1 MQYRRLGNS
10 GIKVA
15 PLGLGTDN
23 ILNPTA
29 EDESARMIL
38 RALDGGINL
47 IDTANSYRQ
56 GESERVIG
64 ETLANSGRRDEAV
77 IATKVHY
84 PMGPGVNDRGN
95 SRRHIMRACEDS
107 LRRLRTDRID
117 LYQLHRP
124 DFEVPIDETLGA
136 LSDLVRQGKV
146 VAIGSSTSPAWRVVE
161 CMLRAELKGFVPLAT
176 DQPPYN
182 LLDRRIENELVPAAQ
197 AYGIGLLPWSPLA
210 MGVLGGRYA
219 DDDIRVEGSR
229 AAVRGGIYAER
240 VSQHAVETGNRFVRM
255 AREMGEDAARLAI
268 TWVKDQPAVV
278 APLIGPKSVEQL
290 EHFLPVLEMT
300 LTPEVAAACDEINP
314 PGSAA
319 ANFHNS
325 APWMKM
331 RL

>member
-47 IDTANSYRQ
+47 IDTANSYKQ

-84 PMGPGVNDRGN
+84 PTGPGVNDRGN

-124 DFEVPIDETLGA
+124 DFEVPVDETLGA
-136 LSDLVRQGKV
+136 LTDLVRQGKV

-182 LLDRRIENELVPAAQ
+182 LLDRRIENELVPAALT
-197 AYGIGLLPWSPLA
+197 YGIGLLPWSPLA

-240 VSQHAVETGNRFVRM
+240 VSQRAVETGNRFVRM

-300 LTPEVAAACDEINP
+300 LSPEVAAACDEINP

-331 RL
+331 QI